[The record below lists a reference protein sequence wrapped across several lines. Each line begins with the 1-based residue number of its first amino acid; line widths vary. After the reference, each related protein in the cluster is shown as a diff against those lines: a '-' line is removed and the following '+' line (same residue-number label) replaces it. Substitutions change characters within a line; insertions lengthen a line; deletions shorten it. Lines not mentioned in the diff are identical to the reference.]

1 MIMNA
6 SRKLPVAE
14 YLKVLQLE
22 YLSYKLRELIYE
34 EFEFIK
40 INREIALKKKE
51 KIQNLA
57 KKISALSIFDSQEFF
72 NSFLSREFLQ
82 EFGLP
87 KIQYG
92 IDEKRNQAVSYWD
105 KFYVLKPGVSVE
117 YKGEICKVCSND
129 PVMEV
134 ITLCKDK
141 EELYIPYTY
150 VKLKDLRSLLSATFK
165 E

>member
-105 KFYVLKPGVSVE
+105 KFYVLKLHV
-117 YKGEICKVCSND
+117 
-129 PVMEV
+129 
-134 ITLCKDK
+134 
-141 EELYIPYTY
+141 
-150 VKLKDLRSLLSATFK
+150 
-165 E
+165 